1 MADALI
7 SLVIDTLG
15 SAAFEKIKEELKL
28 LNGVEEEIESLKT
41 TLRDIQAVLDDAEKR
56 QLSDSAVRNWLDKLK
71 DASFDIDDLLDEWMT
86 PSALKSK
93 MEETQGHEADEKA
106 VSVKKKVWLSC
117 FRKLNIYHK
126 SLTQIILKKK
136 D

>member
-7 SLVIDTLG
+7 SLLIDTLG
-15 SAAFEKIKEELKL
+15 SAAFEKIKEELRL
-28 LNGVEEEIESLKT
+28 LNGVEEEVESLKT
-41 TLRDIQAVLDDAEKR
+41 TLRDIQAVLEDAEKR
-56 QLSDSAVRNWLDKLK
+56 QLSDAAVRKWLEKLK
-71 DASFDIDDLLDEWMT
+71 DASLDIDDLLDEWMT
-86 PSALKSK
+86 PSALKAK
-93 MEETQGHEADEKA
+93 MEDENE

-136 D
+136 RLIFLS